1 MEVWNTVGQAAIGWL
16 VESVLGS
23 LFTDKLSSWLRR
35 VNLDDNVEELV
46 SEMRNV
52 AVVLEAAKGM
62 KVGDQNEPMA
72 GSLLHLKDLLY
83 DADDVLDKLDYCRLQ
98 EQIIK
103 DARGDVSKG
112 LKINGLKSPEASNL
126 SHRSTARA
134 TNSTTTSYVLEPI
147 VYGRPTEIESIK
159 NLIMSNRSDGMIVLP
174 IVGNGGIGKTT
185 LAQQIYKDSEIR
197 KSAIKI
203 WIHVSDKFD
212 LHKEKGNTNLR
223 AEELFAGCAIGVA
236 CVCCGK
242 EDLEEN
248 MKSKRF
254 LIVLDDVW
262 DVTTDCWNKLLAPLR
277 ANHVNPSKEKVTG
290 NSMVIVTTRKNTT
303 AKLCGTV
310 GSINL
315 EGLKDDDIWSLFKAY
330 AFGSD
335 KHSNNPILQNLGRK
349 IAKELNG
356 NPLAA
361 KTVGSLLRRNLT
373 VDHWSSIIE
382 NEEWKSLQHTDGI
395 MHTLKFSY
403 DHLPSHLQQCFSYC
417 SLFPKGYSF
426 SEAQLIQIWIAQ
438 GFVEKSSEKLEQKGW
453 EYLAELVN
461 SGFFQQVENEWPS
474 SEDIVLH
481 DLMHDLARMVSK
493 TECAT
498 IDGSECEKLAPSIRH
513 LSIVTDSAYS
523 EDPHGNISRNE
534 EFEKRLLK
542 VMSRKGEE
550 LPSSDSNGS
559 PSSEYFTD
567 IISNEVI
574 YGLEPHH
581 SLKHNGVTS
590 PTCLATSLTSLQT
603 LYLENCGK
611 WQILSLERLCLL
623 KKLVLIR
630 MSNVVEVSIC
640 SLEELVLIK
649 MPKLKRCFCTS
660 IRNLNDNLRVLM
672 IKTCPALEV
681 FPLFDNCQ
689 QFKIEQPSW
698 LFRLSKLVIHK
709 CPHLHVHNPL
719 PPSTNVSKLSIT
731 GVSTLPT
738 VEWSR
743 GILRIGVL
751 DDSDDPSVI
760 DEPSD
765 QLITLDDK
773 ALQDLDLYECEQIT
787 GLSIGEEES
796 SQPNLMS
803 TPETLSLGHQG
814 DSPTSSARDGLVRIP
829 LNLISSLKHIYIG
842 DCPGLTYNG
851 NDEGF
856 AKLTSLESLRIMNGA
871 KLLSSLVH
879 GNGYDERKNIK
890 LIPLS
895 LEVLELR
902 GYDLPEEVVPDFLRN
917 PIRLKKLSVMDTLS
931 LKYLQ
936 LQSCTALE
944 ELEIVNCESLAT
956 LEGLQ
961 SLRSLKNLIIWGC
974 PILPQWLWSSL
985 EQVQELLP
993 RLERLKIQDAS
1004 VLTTSF
1010 CKHLTSLQRLTLF
1023 ACNWE
1028 LVRQTDEQDIALQ
1041 LLTSLQELSF
1051 TCCRNLGDFP
1061 VDLYSLPSLKRLN
1074 IYYCKDISRLPEKGL
1089 PPSLEELD
1097 INDCSEELNDQCR
1110 MLPSKL
1116 KEDEQ
1121 RRRFTSRSLNL
1132 VRLPEVRLPH
1142 AHDFH

>member
-212 LHKEKGNTNLR
+212 LHKVTREIL
-223 AEELFAGCAIGVA
+223 E
-236 CVCCGK
+236 CVSKKKQK
-242 EDLEEN
+242 ETSNFNQDLEEN